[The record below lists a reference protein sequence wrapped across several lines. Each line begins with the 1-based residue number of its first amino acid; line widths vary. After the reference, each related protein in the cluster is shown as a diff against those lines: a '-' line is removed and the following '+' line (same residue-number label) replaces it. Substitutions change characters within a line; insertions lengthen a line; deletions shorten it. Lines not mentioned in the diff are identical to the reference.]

1 MAQIRSFIAIELP
14 GEVKRELVRLQDELR
29 LGSRTS
35 VRWVDTNNI
44 HLTLKFLGDIDEKIT
59 GRITAV
65 LEEAASGTSP
75 FRLEISGLGVFPNPR
90 RVQVVWVGLSGDIE
104 KLGQLQKR
112 IESGLVPLGFAA
124 ESRSFTPH
132 LTLGRVRDR
141 ATTEERQDLG
151 RLIEGMR
158 FESGAGL
165 KVDSVNLMKSQLT
178 REGPIYSRLSSVE
191 LK

>member
-141 ATTEERQDLG
+141 ATPEERQDLG